1 MVLPRRMASEKNG
14 SVIFTLFLSVSSFL
28 PIRLEPP
35 KGVGSFH
42 IYRIHEELWKSCS
55 VFWSSWSPKPLHC
68 LCDHGVSN
76 LCRTARTWTHIQRFA
91 ALLLVRLALGL
102 SPAPVSLALWSSH
115 CEPPA
120 MAPAPNAARA
130 PHRFASGEQSLTIES
145 KSRTPPTAIIC
156 LPSLLYIWFAS
167 LASQRGDQIT
177 QVQENSL
184 SLLLGT
190 LVGHMAPLPATAS
203 QLRTD
208 FEHSFP
214 QMRRTGVV
222 WFSEYQRQWFWWK
235 IY

>member
-91 ALLLVRLALGL
+91 ALLVVRSALGL
-102 SPAPVSLALWSSH
+102 APAPVSLTLWSSH

-130 PHRFASGEQSLTIES
+130 PHRFSSGEQSLTIES

-203 QLRTD
+203 Q
-208 FEHSFP
+208 
-214 QMRRTGVV
+214 
-222 WFSEYQRQWFWWK
+222 
-235 IY
+235 